1 MKKTTTAHSASKND
15 NILPV
20 VAPQS
25 MADQARTTTR
35 SSAAFTDV
43 SANIQTV
50 ASMAERYPHILT
62 EAKIRSEIHASVPR
76 PGANGT
82 IKANGLAV
90 ALIRRNRRVYILE
103 DHYFKWFAGLA
114 N

>member
-1 MKKTTTAHSASKND
+1 MKKTTAALSASKND
-15 NILPV
+15 SVSPAVDL
-20 VAPQS
+20 QS
-25 MADQARTTTR
+25 MADEARTTSR
-35 SSAAFTDV
+35 SSEVFTDF

-50 ASMAERYPHILT
+50 ASMVERYPHILT

-103 DHYFKWFAGLA
+103 DHYIKWFIGET